1 MSEIHQ
7 QSSAVFLKHTF
18 LEQSV
23 MVPVKN
29 TPMGGIGVE
38 DINVNITLKRSG
50 CMWITSIYLSIHV

>member
-38 DINVNITLKRSG
+38 DINVNI
-50 CMWITSIYLSIHV
+50 

>member
-23 MVPVKN
+23 VPVKN

-38 DINVNITLKRSG
+38 DINVNL
-50 CMWITSIYLSIHV
+50 